1 MHHECVAGVFLGSEA
16 VARGTLTRGQLRWNY
31 RKIHRDVYLPKN
43 APRSLRDDI
52 YAAWLWSGRRAI
64 IAGRAAAALHGAKWA
79 DDFTPIEVVGPFNH
93 PPRGIIVRRE
103 RTAAE
108 NLVERM
114 GC

>member
-1 MHHECVAGVFLGSEA
+1 VAGVFLGSEA
-16 VARGTLTRGQLRWNY
+16 IARGALTRGQLRWNY
-31 RKIHRDVYLPKN
+31 RQIHRDVYRPKS
-43 APRSLRDDI
+43 APRSLRTNI
-52 YAAWLWSGRRAI
+52 YAAWLWSGRRGI
-64 IAGRAAAALHGAKWA
+64 IAGRAAAALHGAKWL
-79 DDFTPIEVVGPFNH
+79 DDVTPIEIVGPFNH